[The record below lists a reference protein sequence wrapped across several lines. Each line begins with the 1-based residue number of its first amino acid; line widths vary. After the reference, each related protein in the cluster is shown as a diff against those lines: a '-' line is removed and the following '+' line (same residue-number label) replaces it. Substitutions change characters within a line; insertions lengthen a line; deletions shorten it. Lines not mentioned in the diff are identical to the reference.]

1 MEACEDV
8 YACGDIVRF
17 PLPLVGSTASIGHW
31 QIAHNHGNKSYCIIN
46 LIIMMIRLRSHHCT
60 QHVREETKI

>member
-31 QIAHNHGNKSYCIIN
+31 QIAHNHGNHIYYKVMM
-46 LIIMMIRLRSHHCT
+46 LIHYIRSNHGIE
-60 QHVREETKI
+60 HVGEEGEV

>member
-17 PLPLVGSTASIGHW
+17 PLPLVGTTASIGHW
-31 QIAHNHGNKSYCIIN
+31 QIAHNHGNMLYYIISFTMISLIRSYHSIKHTRKESEI
-46 LIIMMIRLRSHHCT
+46 
-60 QHVREETKI
+60 

>member
-31 QIAHNHGNKSYCIIN
+31 QIAHNHGNSMYDKAAYKMM
-46 LIIMMIRLRSHHCT
+46 LIHNKVGS
-60 QHVREETKI
+60 QH

>member
-31 QIAHNHGNKSYCIIN
+31 QIAHNHGNKPYYC
-46 LIIMMIRLRSHHCT
+46 MIRFTPR
-60 QHVREETKI
+60 